1 MSLFLDSGNPQCNRW
16 TGMSLLHSQPG
27 LSILC
32 FQSKMDNV
40 FELLPNL
47 DQERDPR
54 RIILA
59 LAFASYPEQ
68 NSIIIGYN
76 QNRTQSLLL
85 QSEQNSII
93 IATISGYLQER
104 KDRIEKPQP
113 LRWHQIQYL
122 LNPSVLVSAR
132 LGSIHSIRELRLN
145 RGYLKQ
151 WVV

>member
-1 MSLFLDSGNPQCNRW
+1 MSLLLASGNPQCNRW
-16 TGMSLLHSQPG
+16 TCLSLLHSQPG

-32 FQSKMDNV
+32 FQSLMDNV

-47 DQERDPR
+47 DQERDLR

-59 LAFASYPEQ
+59 LAFASYTEQ

-93 IATISGYLQER
+93 ATISGYLQER
-104 KDRIEKPQP
+104 KDRI
-113 LRWHQIQYL
+113 
-122 LNPSVLVSAR
+122 
-132 LGSIHSIRELRLN
+132 
-145 RGYLKQ
+145 
-151 WVV
+151 